1 MDNNPPR
8 SLKAT
13 FAAAESQ
20 RLALE
25 AARDTQSTSYADSVA
40 ACTATYEACRQL
52 AAQLS
57 LFSGNEGA
65 EDLSTSSLP
74 YLLVDYHLAEVMQR
88 TPSASLGERR
98 RTLARAR
105 DALERFLHVL
115 DGYGL
120 LAPTHRRLLKRY
132 TEAPSQFSS
141 TAGTNGGDPAARR
154 EAKIANFRAEKEL
167 RAKLAYLRGRQQ
179 EAEQRR
185 WRKRRGGKNDVGG
198 DDDGTVEAHDD
209 DDDDEEE
216 EEDGGDQNNGGP
228 DDEAVRALH
237 LAHLEF
243 SAHMA
248 FQALEGMNR
257 EWEVLAQAP
266 PAPEHGSAE
275 GRGGQTAQAEEDVR
289 RRQRQQLQASG
300 ITPDTEYSERL
311 DLVRGALGNGS
322 KGGPILSA
330 QGKPLQPFTLLSNRQ
345 ELAKGV
351 FRPGHNLPTMTI
363 DEYLDEERRRGGI
376 IEGGGEASYARPDP
390 NEDDYEKADAE
401 TLKARAWDEYVEANP
416 KGSGNTLNRG

>member
-25 AARDTQSTSYADSVA
+25 AAQDTQSTSYADSVA

-74 YLLVDYHLAEVMQR
+74 YLLVDYHLAEVVQR
-88 TPSASLGERR
+88 APSTSLGERR

-105 DALERFLHVL
+105 DALERFLHLL

-120 LAPTHRRLLKRY
+120 LAPAHRRLLERY
-132 TEAPSQFSS
+132 TEAPSQFSI
-141 TAGTNGGDPAARR
+141 TAGAGGDPAARR

-167 RAKLAYLRGRQQ
+167 RANLAYLRGRQQ
-179 EAEQRR
+179 EAEQQQR
-185 WRKRRGGKNDVGG
+185 RKRHGGKND
-198 DDDGTVEAHDD
+198 
-209 DDDDEEE
+209 
-216 EEDGGDQNNGGP
+216 
-228 DDEAVRALH
+228 AVRTLH

-289 RRQRQQLQASG
+289 RRRRQLLQAHG
-300 ITPDTEYSERL
+300 VAPDTEYSERL
-311 DLVRGALGNGS
+311 DLVRGALGNGG

-330 QGKPLQPFTLLSNRQ
+330 QGKPLQPFTLLGNRQ

-376 IEGGGEASYARPDP
+376 IEGGGEASYARPEP

>member
-198 DDDGTVEAHDD
+198 DDDGT
-209 DDDDEEE
+209 
-216 EEDGGDQNNGGP
+216 
-228 DDEAVRALH
+228 AVRALH